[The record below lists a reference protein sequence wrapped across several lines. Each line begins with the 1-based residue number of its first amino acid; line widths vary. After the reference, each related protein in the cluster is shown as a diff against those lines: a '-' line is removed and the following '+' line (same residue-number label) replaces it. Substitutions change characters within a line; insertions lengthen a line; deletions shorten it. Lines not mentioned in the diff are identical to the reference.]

1 MRLKTCWR
9 ERTGVN
15 EFEWLEDDQLR
26 GLVDEMMVLEMVHY
40 FLSQLNNSIN
50 QIKPYD
56 QDAAAFGYI
65 KKHFL
70 ITSLGWSRFTS
81 SGEFE

>member
-15 EFEWLEDDQLR
+15 EFEWLEDHQLR

-65 KKHFL
+65 KKSIF
-70 ITSLGWSRFTS
+70 
-81 SGEFE
+81 